1 MLMMLAFR
9 PPGHVEWHA
18 HNTWCQG
25 GWSCIAATGGAADA
39 HDAGF
44 QAGWSCRM

>member
-1 MLMMLAFR
+1 MAT
-9 PPGHVEWHA
+9 GGAADA
-18 HNTWCQG
+18 HDASCQG

-44 QAGWSCRM
+44 QAAW